1 MVETNDGFIIAEAD
15 LRLRGPGDMEGTQQS
30 GILNLKIADV
40 IRDEKI
46 LKYARNLAMDIIQD
60 DPDLQKESN
69 VLLARHLNIMNKY
82 TENWGLIS

>member
-1 MVETNDGFIIAEAD
+1 
-15 LRLRGPGDMEGTQQS
+15 MEGTQQS